1 MMALK
6 IYEGIPMMMLA
17 DIKGRKNGKSTN
29 LAMRKVMSLVSMT
42 ALLIVIIIRK
52 MKNSISN
59 RMFLNYIVKECPI
72 RETKCFIAS
81 DEHFLRRGR
90 KVS

>member
-1 MMALK
+1 
-6 IYEGIPMMMLA
+6 MMMLD

-29 LAMRKVMSLVSMT
+29 SAMRKVMSLVSMT

-59 RMFLNYIVKECPI
+59 RMFLNYIVSYP
-72 RETKCFIAS
+72 
-81 DEHFLRRGR
+81 R
-90 KVS
+90 KS